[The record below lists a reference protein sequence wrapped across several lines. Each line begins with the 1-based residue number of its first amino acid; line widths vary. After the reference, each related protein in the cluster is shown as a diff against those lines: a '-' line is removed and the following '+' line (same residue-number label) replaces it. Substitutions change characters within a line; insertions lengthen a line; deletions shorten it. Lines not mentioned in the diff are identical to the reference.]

1 MTEEQK
7 QIQVP
12 TKELLTLLSVIQLAS
27 NRGAFRP
34 EEFVEVGSAYKKLYE
49 FLADLKVINLDKSE
63 S

>member
-1 MTEEQK
+1 MTEEK

-12 TKELLTLLSVIQLAS
+12 TKELLTLLGIIQLAS

-34 EEFVEVGSAYKKLYE
+34 EEFIEVGSAYKKLHE
-49 FLADLKVINLDKSE
+49 FLADLKVINIDKPE